1 MPSPKPKTT
10 QKVTKA
16 VIPAA
21 GLGTRFLPATKAM
34 PKEMLTVVNKPIIQ
48 YAIEEAYEAG
58 IREFIIITG
67 RGKAVMENHFD
78 HPYELADTLQKK
90 GKLAELESVNKVLPS
105 DARIYYTRQG
115 QPLGLGHAIACAAA
129 ITGDDPFAVLLPD
142 DIICRDKENPVAEM
156 IKIYQQT
163 GQSVVLAEEV
173 PHDRTNQYGILSL
186 AGKGIQNRRAQVS
199 SFVEKPK
206 IEEAPSNL
214 AIIGRY
220 VLTPAHMPQLAQTKP
235 GKAGEIQLTDAMVEV
250 CKREGFM
257 GYVSQSKRFD
267 CGDKVG
273 FQMANLYFA
282 MQDPYIASRLQP
294 FLHQTAA
301 QYDRRREVRLPET
314 TKSAGK
320 KAS

>member
-1 MPSPKPKTT
+1 MPTKP
-10 QKVTKA
+10 KVTKA
-16 VIPAA
+16 IIPAA

-34 PKEMLTVVNKPIIQ
+34 PKEMLTVVSKPIIQ

-67 RGKAVMENHFD
+67 RGKAAMENHFD

-90 GKLAELESVNKVLPS
+90 GKLAELETVNNVLPS

-115 QPLGLGHAIACAAA
+115 QPLGLGHAVACAATV
-129 ITGDDPFAVLLPD
+129 TGNDPFAVLLPD
-142 DIICRDKENPVAEM
+142 DIICRDKENPLAEM
-156 IKIYQQT
+156 IKIYEQT

-173 PHDRTNQYGILSL
+173 PHDRTNQYGILNL
-186 AGKGIQNRRAQVS
+186 GGQGVQNRQAKVQG
-199 SFVEKPK
+199 FVEKPK

-214 AIIGRY
+214 AIVGRY
-220 VLTPAHMPQLAQTKP
+220 VLSPAHMPQLAKTQP
-235 GKAGEIQLTDAMVEV
+235 GKGNEIQLTDAMVEV
-250 CKREGFM
+250 CKREGFI

-282 MQDPYIASRLQP
+282 MQDPYIAGRLQP
-294 FLHQTAA
+294 FLHQIAE
-301 QYDRRREVRLPET
+301 QHDRRQAQREKP
-314 TKSAGK
+314 SK
-320 KAS
+320 K